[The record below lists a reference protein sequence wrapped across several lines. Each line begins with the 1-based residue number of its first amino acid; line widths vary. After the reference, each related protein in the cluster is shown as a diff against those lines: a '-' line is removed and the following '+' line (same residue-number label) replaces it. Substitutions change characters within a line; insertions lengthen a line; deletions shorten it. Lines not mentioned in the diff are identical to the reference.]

1 MAKRYLEKRMLQA
14 SRKLKF
20 DLTIIRPFNIYG
32 ERYKWQGKYSQYI
45 PMLVNKVIK
54 TKRTLKYGVQATNK
68 EIIYML
74 KIVLKL
80 CIKFLK
86 KYTKT
91 PVNIGYEENNKNERF
106 GSQNI

>member
-1 MAKRYLEKRMLQA
+1 MLQA

-32 ERYKWQGKYSQYI
+32 ERYKWQGKYSQAI

-54 TKRTLKYGVQATNK
+54 TKKDIEVWGSGNQQRNYLHAKDCA
-68 EIIYML
+68 EIMY
-74 KIVLKL
+74 KIFK
-80 CIKFLK
+80 K

-91 PVNIGYEENNKNERF
+91 PVNIGYEETIKMKDLVLKISKLLKKNYY
-106 GSQNI
+106 